1 MTSNRNRSIADVAVV
16 EPPPAAVD
24 ISAPCAAVRSDPV
37 LLAAYEVL
45 LDVGPGKATLAEVA
59 RRAGLSRMT
68 VYRRYE
74 QLSALVSAVLTHE
87 LVALLEAARAKA
99 EGADDAQ
106 RIASVI
112 GGAARGIAGHPLML
126 RLIDLDPASLL
137 PQLVTRRGSTQRA
150 GEALLASMLRASTD
164 ESLAPSDPDLTA
176 RMVTTAASGFI
187 YTEALARREGDD
199 GTRWVEFTKMI
210 EGYLS

>member
-1 MTSNRNRSIADVAVV
+1 MAITDPV
-16 EPPPAAVD
+16 PPALD
-24 ISAPCAAVRSDPV
+24 IAAPCLAVQSDPV

-87 LVALLEAARAKA
+87 LVALLEAARAEA
-99 EGADDAQ
+99 VGEDDAE

-150 GEALLASMLRASTD
+150 GEALLASMLRASAD
-164 ESLAPSDPDLTA
+164 GSLAPRDPDLTA
-176 RMVTTAASGFI
+176 RIVTTAASGFI
-187 YTEALARREGDD
+187 YTEALARSEGDD
-199 GTRWVEFTKMI
+199 GTRWAEFTAMI
-210 EGYLS
+210 KGYLS